1 MYVSK
6 CLYLRHL
13 DTYTSLRSLPLETSA
28 QRKHCKQAPSQAK
41 HLAFVRHAEG
51 MRGRGIRGGILG
63 VFGGI
68 RVIFGVFGRT
78 CPILDLAVVANLIMN
93 SRPTFPFI
101 KLKGKKMS
109 EKGDPE
115 AHAGASSATVLKF
128 YEPSP
133 LLFWSFGSE
142 KNVYRSWTCLTQTGP
157 GSGKHSAG
165 HLGSLDSTSPA
176 LVLPFPLARAPWAPD
191 RARYG
196 PFFTVRRSSWGLK
209 FYTNAPHHS
218 LQLLTHLSPVR
229 SLGTHPLEGGE
240 V

>member
-1 MYVSK
+1 MGAPSFQVRHLDTYTSLPHPGTARFFFTFPQVILGIEILHQCSASFSSTSLTVNPPEPSPKSGDPSFRGWGSVTGSCTGWGGDVYVSK

-101 KLKGKKMS
+101 KLKGKKRS

-115 AHAGASSATVLKF
+115 AHAGASRATVLKF

-142 KNVYRSWTCLTQTGP
+142 NKCLPDPGP
-157 GSGKHSAG
+157 
-165 HLGSLDSTSPA
+165 
-176 LVLPFPLARAPWAPD
+176 V
-191 RARYG
+191 
-196 PFFTVRRSSWGLK
+196 
-209 FYTNAPHHS
+209 
-218 LQLLTHLSPVR
+218 
-229 SLGTHPLEGGE
+229 
-240 V
+240 